1 MHIAYCILHKI
12 SSLALIPE
20 RIDAALTH
28 CKNYLQ
34 LPAHRN
40 AIPLFLTY
48 IDNNIQCSRLQEAL
62 RITRGTLQLLS
73 RMDQAS
79 QRYRPCVLERLVD
92 CMLLQA
98 SHIKQVTIEGKEE
111 KVHLWP
117 EDVLSQV
124 MKEMVDGMNV
134 VDEAQLERKLVYLLR
149 TESDWLRE
157 TEYAEAHGMFELN

>member
-1 MHIAYCILHKI
+1 M
-12 SSLALIPE
+12 SFLALIPE
-20 RIDAALTH
+20 RIDAALSL

-40 AIPLFLTY
+40 AIPLFLSY

-79 QRYRPCVLERLVD
+79 QRYRPCVLERLID
-92 CMLLQA
+92 CILLQN
-98 SHIKQVTIEGKEE
+98 SHSKQITIEGKEE
-111 KVHLWP
+111 KVDLWP
-117 EDVLSQV
+117 ADTILQV
-124 MKEMVDGMNV
+124 IKEMVNGMNV
-134 VDEAQLERKLVYLLR
+134 VDEAQLDRKLVYLLR

-157 TEYAEAHGMFELN
+157 TEYGEAHGKMK